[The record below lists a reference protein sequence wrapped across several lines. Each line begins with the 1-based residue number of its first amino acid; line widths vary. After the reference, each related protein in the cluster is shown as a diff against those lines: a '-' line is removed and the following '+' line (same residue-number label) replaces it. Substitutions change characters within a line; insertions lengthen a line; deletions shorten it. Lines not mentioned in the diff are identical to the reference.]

1 MEFLLRSSI
10 FLFNSHCRY
19 SMLLK
24 GLNEI
29 IVFHSIFNYPVIQL
43 CSNTIQT
50 NVRTLFNQLN
60 IMALC
65 VHMM

>member
-10 FLFNSHCRY
+10 FLFNPHCRD

-43 CSNTIQT
+43 YSNTIQT
-50 NVRTLFNQLN
+50 NVRTLFN
-60 IMALC
+60 
-65 VHMM
+65 

>member
-10 FLFNSHCRY
+10 FLFNSHCCD

-50 NVRTLFNQLN
+50 NVRTLFN
-60 IMALC
+60 
-65 VHMM
+65 